1 MRVISRRVLKE
12 YGDNHAAVRGSLNA
26 WYEEAKKANWKTS
39 QDIKSEYA
47 SASFLEDNR
56 VIFNIKGNDCRLVV
70 HLKYALGV
78 VMIKWIG
85 THAEYNRIDVAK
97 VSIS

>member
-12 YGDNHAAVRGSLNA
+12 YGDHHAEARGSLNA
-26 WYEEAKKANWKTS
+26 WYEETKKANWKTS
-39 QDIKSEYA
+39 QDIKNEYA

-56 VIFNIKGNDCRLVV
+56 VIFNIKGNSYRLIV
-70 HLKYALGV
+70 HLKYAMGV

-85 THAEYNRIDVAK
+85 THAEYDKIDAAK

>member
-12 YGDNHAAVRGSLNA
+12 YGDCHAEVRGPLSA
-26 WYEEAKKANWKTS
+26 WYEEAKKAHWKTS
-39 QDIKSEYA
+39 QDIKNEYA

-56 VIFNIKGNDCRLVV
+56 VIFNIKGNDYRLVV
-70 HLKYALGV
+70 HLKYAMGV

-85 THAEYNRIDVAK
+85 THAEYDRIDAAK